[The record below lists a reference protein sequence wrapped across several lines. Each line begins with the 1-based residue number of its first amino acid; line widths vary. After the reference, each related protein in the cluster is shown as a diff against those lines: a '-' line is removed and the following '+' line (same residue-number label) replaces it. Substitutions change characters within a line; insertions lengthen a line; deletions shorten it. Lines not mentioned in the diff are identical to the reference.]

1 MQANES
7 LVKKFGPKCHL
18 VGIYYPYT
26 YFQIIYKSLYVGW
39 RGIASRQKTNF
50 PSKNSC
56 GKPYKTKSHLTKFL
70 ANHLEKSKSI
80 SYI

>member
-56 GKPYKTKSHLTKFL
+56 GTAYKTKV
-70 ANHLEKSKSI
+70 I
-80 SYI
+80 PY

>member
-39 RGIASRQKTNF
+39 IGEGLLVAKKRIFQAKKVAVHLIS
-50 PSKNSC
+50 
-56 GKPYKTKSHLTKFL
+56 KTKVTP
-70 ANHLEKSKSI
+70 
-80 SYI
+80 Y